1 MTVRTVMQA
10 RAIVGALT
18 LFCGGP
24 LRPAVAAGPEAA
36 VTTCTGHL
44 LVISRAQDA
53 YRRDHGELPPH
64 LPELYPRYL
73 ADKGV
78 LHCPND
84 ASPGRLQGERDRGS
98 EAAQQLFVPDDHG
111 PAPVRHLVAGTWSQW
126 REGELSPRPDAA
138 ARQLWGPCAGGQLL
152 PPRDRQPARSRI
164 VLIPNDSLSF
174 SAMVAPKRACPCLIG
189 SGTGGDR
196 SVAPVPVLTPGFDT
210 PAEIHKP
217 SL

>member
-64 LPELYPRYL
+64 LSELYPRYL

-84 ASPGRLQGERDRGS
+84 ASPGRAGF
-98 EAAQQLFVPDDHG
+98 EANGIADPKLPNSYLCQMTTDPRPF
-111 PAPVRHLVAGTWSQW
+111 GTWW
-126 REGELSPRPDAA
+126 LGPGHNGEKGSFRHDLMLLRANFGDHVPVVSCYHHGTVNRP
-138 ARQLWGPCAGGQLL
+138 GAGSCLFL
-152 PPRDRQPARSRI
+152 TIVCRSR
-164 VLIPNDSLSF
+164 
-174 SAMVAPKRACPCLIG
+174 RW
-189 SGTGGDR
+189 
-196 SVAPVPVLTPGFDT
+196 
-210 PAEIHKP
+210 
-217 SL
+217 